1 MYKIY
6 NEQQVPIIK
15 CLIIKIIFISLV
27 NILPPYTL
35 HYHVELLANN
45 FYFNDSEMKKL
56 LIILMLMTNQIQANT
71 EHQALQVAYLAGGC
85 YWGLEELIRKIPG
98 VLYTKVGFSGGH
110 IKNVSYK
117 EVTRGDTGHAES
129 IEIKFN
135 SKELSFE
142 NLLFNFFKMHN
153 PTTINQQGND
163 RGPQYR
169 SSIFYINEEQ
179 KSISLRTI
187 DTVNKSKK
195 WEDPVITEVIAFSD
209 FYAAEESHQ
218 KYILKNPDGYSCH
231 FVRKFDF
238 TK

>member
-1 MYKIY
+1 
-6 NEQQVPIIK
+6 
-15 CLIIKIIFISLV
+15 
-27 NILPPYTL
+27 
-35 HYHVELLANN
+35 
-45 FYFNDSEMKKL
+45 
-56 LIILMLMTNQIQANT
+56 MTNQILANT
-71 EHQALQVAYLAGGC
+71 EKQSLQVAYLSGGC

-98 VLYTKVGFSGGH
+98 VLHTKVGFSGGH

-135 SKELSFE
+135 SKILTYKD
-142 NLLFNFFKMHN
+142 LLFNFFKMHN

-163 RGPQYR
+163 KGTQYR
-169 SSIFYINEEQ
+169 SSIFYTNEEQ
-179 KSISLRTI
+179 KIIALQVI
-187 DTVNKSKK
+187 GLVNKSKK
-195 WEDPVITEVIAFSD
+195 WEDSVVTEVKNFTN
-209 FYAAEESHQ
+209 FYPAEESHQ